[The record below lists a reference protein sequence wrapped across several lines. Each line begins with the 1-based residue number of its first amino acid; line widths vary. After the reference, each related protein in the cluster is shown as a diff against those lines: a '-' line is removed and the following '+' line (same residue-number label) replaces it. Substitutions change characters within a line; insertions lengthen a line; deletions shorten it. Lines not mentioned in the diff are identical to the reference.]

1 MKRGEVWVGAGPNY
15 VSKPRPVIVIQDD
28 AFAELQSVTVLPVTS
43 VETESTLLRVS
54 VLPSKENGLRAPSF
68 AMVDKVTTVRREQLV
83 SRLGVIT
90 PAKLAK
96 MNQALMVFLGLTR

>member
-1 MKRGEVWVGAGPNY
+1 
-15 VSKPRPVIVIQDD
+15 
-28 AFAELQSVTVLPVTS
+28 
-43 VETESTLLRVS
+43 
-54 VLPSKENGLRAPSF
+54 
-68 AMVDKVTTVRREQLV
+68 MVDKVTTVRREQLV